1 MAKETYDTLK
11 AWGMDKPKA
20 KGNKQ
25 KAEYWESMAKSLRRI
40 LAEKEMYIEQLES
53 RLVKEEKKKSIQYA
67 AKSRRTRRISKFWYD
82 EG

>member
-1 MAKETYDTLK
+1 MAKETYDTLN

-67 AKSRRTRRISKFWYD
+67 TKS
-82 EG
+82 

>member
-11 AWGMDKPKA
+11 AWGFEKNNPTKRS
-20 KGNKQ
+20 GNKQ
-25 KAEYWESMAKSLRRI
+25 KAEYWESMAKSLRRV

-53 RLVKEEKKKSIQYA
+53 RLAKEEKKKSIQY
-67 AKSRRTRRISKFWYD
+67 D